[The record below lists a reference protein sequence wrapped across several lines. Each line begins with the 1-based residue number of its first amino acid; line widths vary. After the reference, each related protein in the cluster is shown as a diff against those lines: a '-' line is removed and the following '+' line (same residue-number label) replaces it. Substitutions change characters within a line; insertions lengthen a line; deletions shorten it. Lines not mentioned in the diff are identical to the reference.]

1 MDDFDW
7 NLVKS
12 FLAVAETGSLSGA
25 ARRLKAS
32 QPTLGRHMAE
42 LETRLGVTLFERL
55 PRGMALTR
63 AGTALLDH
71 SRRIAADTA
80 ALSLTATGAAQDV
93 AGTVRIAASQIVAHF
108 LLPEIVTALRNAEPG
123 LQVEIVASNEIQNLL
138 TRDADIAIRMTA
150 PAQTELIARKVA
162 DVAMGAFAAPSY
174 LEGAPPL
181 ASAQDLLHHT
191 VVGYDRDDLMI
202 RGFAQMGHRV
212 TRDFFPVRTDDQV
225 LHWRLAEAGAGIG
238 FNQLYAGL
246 KSPHVLRVLPDLPL
260 PALPMY
266 LAVHRELRTSL
277 RIRRAYDFLA
287 EALAALPLSTG
298 R

>member
-1 MDDFDW
+1 
-7 NLVKS
+7 
-12 FLAVAETGSLSGA
+12 
-25 ARRLKAS
+25 
-32 QPTLGRHMAE
+32 
-42 LETRLGVTLFERL
+42 
-55 PRGMALTR
+55 
-63 AGTALLDH
+63 
-71 SRRIAADTA
+71 
-80 ALSLTATGAAQDV
+80 
-93 AGTVRIAASQIVAHF
+93 
-108 LLPEIVTALRNAEPG
+108 
-123 LQVEIVASNEIQNLL
+123 
-138 TRDADIAIRMTA
+138 
-150 PAQTELIARKVA
+150 
-162 DVAMGAFAAPSY
+162 
-174 LEGAPPL
+174 
-181 ASAQDLLHHT
+181 
-191 VVGYDRDDLMI
+191 MI
-202 RGFAQMGHRV
+202 RCFAQMGHRV